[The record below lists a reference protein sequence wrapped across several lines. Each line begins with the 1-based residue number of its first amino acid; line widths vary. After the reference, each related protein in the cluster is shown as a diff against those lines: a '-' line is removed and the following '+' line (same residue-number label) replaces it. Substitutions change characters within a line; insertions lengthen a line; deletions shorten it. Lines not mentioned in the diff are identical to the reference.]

1 MAKLKRTFKRDWL
14 QRSPYLNSVSYRHEL
29 SNSTDWVLK
38 PEKENVNPS
47 LLTNDDY
54 HPQEVIFGVFEL
66 TFSIGSQIVKL
77 HANDN
82 IGLSDALKDYI
93 RKAEQIKSILSR
105 FLAEYK
111 PYYDMDKV
119 FVIREFLN
127 DDTGASAIYTSTFAI
142 GTSVTHDFFIDVASC
157 TDKARLYEYKE
168 PMFIELVVKLNKF
181 ISSAITDAKAV
192 VDTYKGRL

>member
-29 SNSTDWVLK
+29 SNSTDWVIK
-38 PEKENVNPS
+38 PEKENAEPS
-47 LLTNDDY
+47 SLTQDDY
-54 HPQEVIFGVFEL
+54 YPQEIMFGVFEL

-82 IGLSDALKDYI
+82 IGLSDSLKDYI
-93 RKAEQIKSILSR
+93 RKAEQMKSILTR

-111 PYYDMDKV
+111 SYYDMDKV

-127 DDTGASAIYTSTFAI
+127 DDTGVSAVYTSTFAI
-142 GTSVTHDFFIDVASC
+142 GTSLTHDFFIDVASC

-168 PMFIELVVKLNKF
+168 TNFIELVVKLNKF
-181 ISSAITDAKAV
+181 MTSAITDAKAV